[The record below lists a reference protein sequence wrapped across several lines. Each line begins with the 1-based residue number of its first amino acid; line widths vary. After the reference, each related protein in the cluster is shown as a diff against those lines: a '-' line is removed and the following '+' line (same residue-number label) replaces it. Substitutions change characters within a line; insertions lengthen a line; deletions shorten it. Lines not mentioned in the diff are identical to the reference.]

1 MVVVAFTISVI
12 ALVLAI
18 IALPPVFQMVWGRP
32 NVDVIFSDS
41 KDKRNQR
48 KYLHCQ
54 IVNLPLENRLLQRLG
69 VYRRPIDDVHAFFSV
84 EDIKTHKMVV
94 TDIMASIYTTQN
106 AEQMIS
112 VSLPASTIP
121 ALINLVEAR
130 NDGYANTIAHYEAKN
145 IQLPLGEYC
154 AIIRVKTSEKGKEFR
169 RNFFVGNKQE
179 DLHWD
184 SA

>member
-1 MVVVAFTISVI
+1 MVVAAFTISVI
-12 ALVLAI
+12 ALVLAM

-41 KDKRNQR
+41 KDESNQR

-54 IVNLPLENRLLQRLG
+54 IVNLPLENRLLQKLG

-84 EDIKTHKMVV
+84 EDIKTHKIVV
-94 TDIMASIYTTQN
+94 IDIMASIYTTQN

-130 NDGYANTIAHYEAKN
+130 NDGYTNTIAHYEAKN
-145 IQLPLGEYC
+145 IKLPVGEYR
-154 AIIRVKTSEKGKEFR
+154 AFIRVKTSEKEREFR

>member
-1 MVVVAFTISVI
+1 MVVAAFTISVI

-18 IALPPVFQMVWGRP
+18 IALPTVFQMVWGRP
-32 NVDVIFSDS
+32 NVDVIFTDS

-54 IVNLPLENRLLQRLG
+54 IVNLPLENRLLQRFG

-106 AEQMIS
+106 AEQTIS

-121 ALINLVEAR
+121 ALINLVE
-130 NDGYANTIAHYEAKN
+130 DYF
-145 IQLPLGEYC
+145 GED
-154 AIIRVKTSEKGKEFR
+154 E
-169 RNFFVGNKQE
+169 
-179 DLHWD
+179 
-184 SA
+184 

>member
-1 MVVVAFTISVI
+1 MVAAFTISVI
-12 ALVLAI
+12 ALVVAI
-18 IALPPVFQMVWGRP
+18 IALPTVFQMVWGRP
-32 NVDVIFSDS
+32 NVDVIFTDS

-54 IVNLPLENRLLQRLG
+54 IVNLPLENRLLQRFG

-84 EDIKTHKMVV
+84 EDIKIHKMVV
-94 TDIMASIYTTQN
+94 TDIMASVYTTQN

-130 NDGYANTIAHYEAKN
+130 NDGYTNTIAHYEPKN
-145 IQLPLGEYC
+145 IQLPVGKYC
-154 AIIRVKTSEKGKEFR
+154 AIIKVKTSEKEKEFR

-184 SA
+184 YA

>member
-18 IALPPVFQMVWGRP
+18 IALPPVLQMVWGRP

-130 NDGYANTIAHYEAKN
+130 NDGYTNTIAHYEAKN
-145 IQLPLGEYC
+145 IKLPVGEYR
-154 AIIRVKTSEKGKEFR
+154 AFIRVKTSEKGKEFR